1 METRTYQEDA
11 GVSTHCSKLMY
22 LTTVALDSSNHRAQ
36 MSEEVS
42 VKSTSVS
49 CSQRA
54 VQNAGSNHK
63 HKNEARR
70 RPALTCVLNSVEMCS
85 RL

>member
-1 METRTYQEDA
+1 MRRQMAETRGEHIRR
-11 GVSTHCSKLMY
+11 THCSKLMY

-54 VQNAGSNHK
+54 VQNTGSNHK
-63 HKNEARR
+63 HKNEARPLAPPVR
-70 RPALTCVLNSVEMCS
+70 SPVC
-85 RL
+85 

>member
-54 VQNAGSNHK
+54 VRMQEVTTNTK
-63 HKNEARR
+63 T
-70 RPALTCVLNSVEMCS
+70 RPGAALRSPAC
-85 RL
+85 